1 MRSAFPHL
9 WMLLAILPQ
18 LSSAAL
24 PRDPREF
31 PRFTDS
37 FTQVDQQIGAREL
50 TRLRGKTSFAM
61 SIESALR
68 DHAGLQVP
76 SLGGNGRLF
85 SVISVPRKVSLLSHP
100 QCSVSQV
107 SLRESIG
114 SSPAQRT
121 VDLANEFSRQINQA
135 REMALFSPSASVRLE
150 GWDRAMHLYSKLM
163 GCLAYT
169 ESLTTADLPSSD
181 AVARSVGPKG
191 YSRPGGV
198 LFYRD
203 PLQSNAA
210 SKLNIG
216 LYQFSPDPGG
226 NVLSC
231 VRSWNARHPGF
242 RFTSP
247 ISGSLLIHALGDVS
261 QRFNAYC
268 GVNKLLQSYVIQAN
282 TTARARTHASNL
294 IRDAGGKVTGAKYP
308 SERCVSPFFNSKSY
322 NHFGPFQ
329 NSTGSNLHRVL
340 SCTLL

>member
-1 MRSAFPHL
+1 MRSAFPSTL
-9 WMLLAILPQ
+9 MLLALLPQ
-18 LSSAAL
+18 LSWAAL

-68 DHAGLQVP
+68 DHAGLQMP
-76 SLGGNGRLF
+76 SLGGNDRLF
-85 SVISVPRKVSLLSHP
+85 SVLRAPGKVSLLSHP
-100 QCSVSQV
+100 QCSVSQA

-114 SSPAQRT
+114 SAPGQRT
-121 VDLANEFSRQINQA
+121 VDLANEFSRQMNQA
-135 REMALFSPSASVRLE
+135 RDMALFSTSGSVRLE

-163 GCLAYT
+163 GCLAYA
-169 ESLTTADLPSSD
+169 ESLTTADASSSD

-203 PLQSNAA
+203 PLQTNSE
-210 SKLNIG
+210 SQLNIG
-216 LYQFSPDPGG
+216 LYQFSPDPRG

-231 VRSWNARHPGF
+231 VESWNARHPGLKF
-242 RFTSP
+242 ASP
-247 ISGSLLIHALGDVS
+247 ISKSTMIRALGNES

-268 GVNKLLQSYVIQAN
+268 GVNKLLQSYFIQAN
-282 TTARARTHASNL
+282 TTSRARTHAWNL
-294 IRDAGGKVTGAKYP
+294 VRDAGGKVAGAKLP
-308 SERCVSPFFNSKSY
+308 SERCVSPYFNSKAY
-322 NHFGPFQ
+322 NHFGPLQ
-329 NSTGSNLHRVL
+329 NTTGSNLHRVL